1 MTGNAEPLTPSND
14 SDSDSSGTTTST
26 PPTAKPIPAPTEI
39 HNLVCETCWHTI
51 FSPDSFHTAWVS
63 HSEPVFSESAGF
75 SYTTPTWGQMQRQRR
90 RHWSTSQYQCQWC
103 TLLCREVERFRDIYE
118 NTTRPPSK
126 ERKFQVEVRFAQESE
141 LEDTVSLLLVIDNTW
156 KPIFQIHTAED
167 DPAARFICDREVFW
181 DVDSPKSYNLI
192 KKRIDECSRHDR
204 CPPPR
209 HQGVRLP
216 TRVIDCA
223 DEDQPRLFVSQGAEG
238 NYVALSYVW
247 GENQPDCTTTT
258 NLNSYTEAIPLQ
270 NIPKTILDAITV
282 TRKLGLRFLWVDA
295 LCILQ
300 DSREDKAWEIAQMR
314 RIFHDAYVTVIAACA
329 HKVSDGFL
337 HDRRVTMAEW
347 GSLESILLPFRCP
360 DGGIGTMQ
368 LRGLRTAPNEPVDE
382 RAWCLEER
390 ALSPRRLIYA
400 THTLLYECQTFHDN
414 INGAPNFVELCDAE
428 DIPRLLDSVFLA
440 SHRSELGLVELDQ
453 TSLKAWCDIL
463 ETYSLRALTKPRDR
477 LVALS
482 GIVEQFHRF
491 WPQNR
496 YLAGLWEHQ
505 LPGTLLWFNR
515 GKLQRHRR
523 GEYRAPSWS
532 WASMD
537 GGIFTG
543 LCTNEDVLCSVVRCE
558 VVVSRQGNP
567 YGEVVDGELVLDVIL
582 QPAVWD
588 PVVVGSE
595 EGHLFDPAPGVQTD
609 PVEAPESDDCKR
621 PRLGGQIGD
630 VMPDA
635 IEPVSEAIGDV
646 HLALVKLLQQAGD
659 FVLHGL
665 VLVPVPANQRQGT
678 DAEWNECVYP
688 VFRRVGWF
696 SAPFHRSTNT
706 KAWLDSK
713 RQRIMI
719 V

>member
-1 MTGNAEPLTPSND
+1 MTWKAEEPTLSHN
-14 SDSDSSGTTTST
+14 SDSFGIPAST
-26 PPTAKPIPAPTEI
+26 PLSLPAKPLQVPPEI
-39 HNLVCETCWHTI
+39 HNLVCETCWHTF
-51 FSPDSFHTAWVS
+51 FSPDSFHTAWAS
-63 HSEPVFSESAGF
+63 QYEPIFSESAHF
-75 SYTTPTWGQMQRQRR
+75 SYITLTWGQIQQTTC
-90 RHWSTSQYQCQWC
+90 HWC
-103 TLLCREVERFRDIYE
+103 TLLCREVKMFQDIYE
-118 NTTRPPSK
+118 NTTQTPSK
-126 ERKFQVEVRFAQESE
+126 KRKFQVGLRFAQESE
-141 LEDTVSLLLVIDNTW
+141 LDDTVTLLLVIDDTW
-156 KPIFQIHTAED
+156 KTVFQIHTTEN
-167 DPAARFICDREVFW
+167 DPAARFIRDREVFW
-181 DVDSPKSYNLI
+181 DIDSPESYNLI

-204 CPPPR
+204 CPQPR
-209 HQGVRLP
+209 HQGVHLP

-223 DEDQPRLFVSQGAEG
+223 DEGQPRLFVGLGAEG

-247 GENQPDCTTTT
+247 GENQPNCTKSS
-258 NLNSYTEAIPLQ
+258 NLDSYTEAIPLD

-300 DSREDKAWEIAQMR
+300 DSREDKAREIAQMQ

-329 HKVSDGFL
+329 RKVSDGFL
-337 HDRRVTMAEW
+337 HDRRATIAGW
-347 GSLESILLPFRCP
+347 DGTLLPFRCP

-368 LRGLRTAPNEPVDE
+368 LQSLRIAPKEPVDE

-400 THTLLYECQTFHDN
+400 THTLLYECQTSHDN
-414 INGAPNFVELCDAE
+414 INGAPSFIELCDAE
-428 DIPRLLDSVFLA
+428 DIPRLPDNVFLQ
-440 SHRSELGLVELDQ
+440 LGTVDLDNR

-463 ETYSLRALTKPRDR
+463 ETYTLRALTKPRDR

-482 GIVEQFHRF
+482 GIVEQFHRV
-491 WPQNR
+491 WPQSR

-505 LPGTLLWFNR
+505 LPATLLWFTR
-515 GKLQRHRR
+515 GKVERRHREGHR
-523 GEYRAPSWS
+523 YRAPSWS

-543 LCTNEDVLCSVVRCE
+543 LCANEDILCSVMRCE
-558 VVVSRQGNP
+558 VWQRDE
-567 YGEVVDGELVLDVIL
+567 EVVDGELVLDVIL

-595 EGHLFDPAPGVQTD
+595 EGHLFDPQTD
-609 PVEAPESDDCKR
+609 PVDDCKR
-621 PRLGGQIGD
+621 GGRIGD

-635 IEPVSEAIGDV
+635 IESVPGDV

-665 VLVPVPANQRQGT
+665 VLIPSQSRG
-678 DAEWNECVYP
+678 EWDER

-696 SAPFHRSTNT
+696 SAPFRRSANT
-706 KAWLDSK
+706 KAWLDSR

>member
-1 MTGNAEPLTPSND
+1 MTGNAESPTLSHDFDFD
-14 SDSDSSGTTTST
+14 SDSDSSGTPTST
-26 PPTAKPIPAPTEI
+26 IPPAKPIPAPPEI
-39 HNLVCETCWHTI
+39 HNRDLVCETCWHTL
-51 FSPDSFHTAWVS
+51 FSSDSFHTAWVS
-63 HSEPVFSESAGF
+63 QSETIFSESADF
-75 SYTTPTWGQMQRQRR
+75 SYTTPTWGQMQRRA
-90 RHWSTSQYQCQWC
+90 TCQWC
-103 TLLCREVERFRDIYE
+103 TLLRREVERYRDIYE
-118 NTTRPPSK
+118 NTTQPPPK
-126 ERKFQVEVRFAQESE
+126 KRKFQVGMRFARESE
-141 LEDTVSLLLVIDNTW
+141 LDDSVTLLLVIDNTW
-156 KPIFQIHTAED
+156 KTIFQVYTTQD
-167 DPAARFICDREVFW
+167 DPAARFIHDREVFC
-181 DVDSPKSYNLI
+181 DVDSPESYDLI
-192 KKRIDECSRHDR
+192 KKRIDECSRHGR

-223 DEDQPRLFVSQGAEG
+223 DEGRPRLFVSQGAKG
-238 NYVALSYVW
+238 NYVALSYMW
-247 GENQPDCTTTT
+247 GENQPDCTKTT
-258 NLNSYTEAIPLQ
+258 NLDSYTEAIPLQ
-270 NIPKTILDAITV
+270 NIPKTISDAITV

-300 DSREDKAWEIAQMR
+300 DSREDKAQEIAQMR
-314 RIFHDAYVTVIAACA
+314 RIFHDAYVTIIAACA

-347 GSLESILLPFRCP
+347 GSSESILLPFRCP
-360 DGGIGTMQ
+360 DGVIGTMQ
-368 LRGLRTAPNEPVDE
+368 LRGLRTAPEEPVDK

-400 THTLLYECQTFHDN
+400 THTLLYECQTLHDN

-428 DIPRLLDSVFLA
+428 DIPRLPDSVFLA
-440 SHRSELGLVELDQ
+440 SHWSELGSVELGQ
-453 TSLKAWCDIL
+453 TSLKDWCDIL
-463 ETYSLRALTKPRDR
+463 ETYTLRVLTNPRDR

-491 WPQNR
+491 WPQSR

-523 GEYRAPSWS
+523 DGHRYRAPSWS

-543 LCTNEDVLCSVVRCE
+543 LCANEDILCSVVRCE
-558 VVVSRQGNP
+558 VVEVNP

-588 PVVVGSE
+588 PVVERSE
-595 EGHLFDPAPGVQTD
+595 EGHLFDPQTG
-609 PVEAPESDDCKR
+609 PVEAPESDDYKR
-621 PRLGGQIGD
+621 PRLLGGRIGD

-665 VLVPVPANQRQGT
+665 VLVPSQSRGGC
-678 DAEWNECVYP
+678 NEC

-696 SAPFHRSTNT
+696 SVPFHRSANT
-706 KAWLDSK
+706 KAWLDSR